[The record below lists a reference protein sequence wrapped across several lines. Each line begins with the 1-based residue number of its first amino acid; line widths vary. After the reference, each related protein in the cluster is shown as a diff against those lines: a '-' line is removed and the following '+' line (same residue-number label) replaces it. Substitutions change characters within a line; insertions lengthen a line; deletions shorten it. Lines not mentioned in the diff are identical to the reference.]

1 MKVAT
6 NNSKTSPKKTF
17 LVIKFFFV
25 NPVSFV
31 VLLQSSQKQQ
41 SAQQQ

>member
-17 LVIKFFFV
+17 LVIKTLCV
-25 NPVSFV
+25 DLVSFV
-31 VLLQSSQKQQ
+31 ALFQSSQKQQ